1 MELPP
6 WSYYAPCLA
15 LKGMAHGKLKSS
27 ILVVEVSP
35 NSLSLPPPLLSWVTI
50 FRHTMLVH
58 RLRMIPRSLGWA
70 YRFNIYITK
79 PKDLLDLSLIHHRRV
94 DNIHP
99 LLAPLVISKCKRP
112 PQQDKHWNGMAWH
125 GATGCCRAFVPKRMS
140 TMR

>member
-1 MELPP
+1 
-6 WSYYAPCLA
+6 
-15 LKGMAHGKLKSS
+15 
-27 ILVVEVSP
+27 
-35 NSLSLPPPLLSWVTI
+35 
-50 FRHTMLVH
+50 MLVH

-112 PQQDKHWNGMAWH
+112 PQQDKHWNGMARCDRMLQSFC
-125 GATGCCRAFVPKRMS
+125 AKENVNNEIKLLISIKRVLEVLLLQLQVSLITTTSVDYPK
-140 TMR
+140 